1 MSFFAILSLAWS
13 SLNNRRGSA
22 LLTVLAI
29 AVAVMLFLGVDKL
42 RESARESFKNT
53 ISGTDLI
60 VGARTS
66 PVSLVMFSVFHIGD
80 PAANVTWDS
89 AKWLS
94 EQEEFEWTVPISL
107 GDNHKGY
114 RVIGTTADFFEHYAY
129 RDQRKIEF
137 SNGQPFD
144 DVFDVVV
151 GASVAKE
158 LGYSLDTEIVLSH
171 GGGID
176 FSGGHDNLPF
186 RIVGIMKPT
195 GTPVDRSVLVS
206 LSAIEAIHVGWETGS
221 RSAVVR
227 IMTPERVR
235 KMDLSPDAVSA
246 ILVGL
251 KGPNPFQTKRMIDTY
266 RSEALI
272 AAVPSLAIAE
282 IWKLVGVVETVLLA
296 VSAFVIVVGLISVL
310 TSIMASLRERRRE
323 MAVLRAIGAGPRHI
337 VLLLLSEAGLLAA
350 LGALL
355 GIGFTYL
362 AMAIASP
369 IIETNFGLLLE
380 IGWPG
385 KTDMLVLSSVTGFS
399 VLLGIIPAW
408 QALQNSLADG
418 LSIKL

>member
-1 MSFFAILSLAWS
+1 
-13 SLNNRRGSA
+13 
-22 LLTVLAI
+22 
-29 AVAVMLFLGVDKL
+29 
-42 RESARESFKNT
+42 
-53 ISGTDLI
+53 
-60 VGARTS
+60 
-66 PVSLVMFSVFHIGD
+66 
-80 PAANVTWDS
+80 
-89 AKWLS
+89 
-94 EQEEFEWTVPISL
+94 
-107 GDNHKGY
+107 
-114 RVIGTTADFFEHYAY
+114 
-129 RDQRKIEF
+129 
-137 SNGQPFD
+137 
-144 DVFDVVV
+144 
-151 GASVAKE
+151 
-158 LGYSLDTEIVLSH
+158 
-171 GGGID
+171 
-176 FSGGHDNLPF
+176 
-186 RIVGIMKPT
+186 
-195 GTPVDRSVLVS
+195 
-206 LSAIEAIHVGWETGS
+206 
-221 RSAVVR
+221 
-227 IMTPERVR
+227 
-235 KMDLSPDAVSA
+235 
-246 ILVGL
+246 
-251 KGPNPFQTKRMIDTY
+251 MIDTY